1 MSFALLSRFLTN
13 KPPGKF
19 LPLKLRFTFFKAI
32 FRKIKI
38 YTYVDTETAY
48 KIVQYFAEQC
58 KGPQVPALGLISLV
72 HGRNQK
78 RKSKNPEILFM
89 WEQSRKASE
98 IRIFQKSESELVLK
112 RWVRKEIGRRT
123 FLVVQWLRLHF
134 PVQGLQVWS
143 LVGKLR
149 SHMPW
154 VQLSSAQFSSVAQ

>member
-38 YTYVDTETAY
+38 YTYIATETAY

-72 HGRNQK
+72 PK
-78 RKSKNPEILFM
+78 IKNIMNCL
-89 WEQSRKASE
+89 
-98 IRIFQKSESELVLK
+98 
-112 RWVRKEIGRRT
+112 
-123 FLVVQWLRLHF
+123 
-134 PVQGLQVWS
+134 LQETS
-143 LVGKLR
+143 Y
-149 SHMPW
+149 
-154 VQLSSAQFSSVAQ
+154 FFTD